1 MWVVCANFKLN
12 ACLKSWNWFKK
23 YKAKYPTAIQKNV
36 LDILCCAGMLCYVM
50 LDEDRKDRAKYSPTI
65 QKDIPDILD
74 CEHLIT
80 QPLSSELHPEL
91 WKVCHYFTPED

>member
-1 MWVVCANFKLN
+1 
-12 ACLKSWNWFKK
+12 
-23 YKAKYPTAIQKNV
+23 
-36 LDILCCAGMLCYVM
+36 MLCYVM

-91 WKVCHYFTPED
+91 